1 MGPHPSTQ
9 ARSEALD
16 LSGVHRVPDWDA
28 EGAARDG
35 MTSIVNVDVV
45 VARREGD
52 VLHTAAAVFVVLAGD
67 FGL

>member
-1 MGPHPSTQ
+1 MGPDPRAQ
-9 ARSEALD
+9 ARSGALD
-16 LSGVHRVPDWDA
+16 LGGIHRVPDWDT

-35 MTSIVNVDVV
+35 MTSVSNVDVV
-45 VARREGD
+45 VPRCEGD